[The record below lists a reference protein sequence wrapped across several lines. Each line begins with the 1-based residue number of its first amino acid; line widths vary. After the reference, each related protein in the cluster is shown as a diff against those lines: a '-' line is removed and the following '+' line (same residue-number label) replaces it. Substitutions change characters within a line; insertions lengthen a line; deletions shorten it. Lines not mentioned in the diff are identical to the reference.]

1 MIKLYPLG
9 LQQQEPQQLQEQL
22 QYQQISLPGYAR

>member
-9 LQQQEPQQLQEQL
+9 LQQQERPPLRAQL
-22 QYQQISLPGYAR
+22 QYRQISLLGYVR

>member
-9 LQQQEPQQLQEQL
+9 LQQQEPQERIL
-22 QYQQISLPGYAR
+22 YQQISLLGYVR